1 MSSLAWS
8 PTTFEDRLL
17 NKYLN
22 KNPGKLF
29 LEVRVGGSEDTL
41 NARRIDGVLVPH
53 SECKVYSPGDY
64 TRKDFKQAIDGNNIH
79 LIEAKRTLNRNVIG
93 QVIVGSSLLTRN
105 FEPSEINHIALCA
118 TGETDLEW
126 FCKQNEVEVALFPIQ
141 SQSSTNNSDLNNS
154 NTSRDDI
161 RKDPDKNRRNA
172 FLSGWTDAVKGQLY
186 KTVRKR
192 KTHANMG
199 NLFGWIYG
207 DKDYD
212 FRIDTWDRYID
223 NIADPESLD

>member
-1 MSSLAWS
+1 MSSLSWS

-17 NKYLN
+17 YKYLS

-41 NARRIDGVLVPH
+41 NARRIDGVLVPNTE
-53 SECKVYSPGDY
+53 SIVYPPGDY
-64 TRKDFKQAIDGNNIH
+64 TEKDLKQALGGNHIH

-93 QVIVGSSLLTRN
+93 QVIVGSSLLYRK
-105 FEPSEINHIALCA
+105 FEPSKIRHVALCSS
-118 TGETDLEW
+118 GEPDLEW
-126 FCKQNEVEVALFPIQ
+126 FCEQNGVEVALFPIQ
-141 SQSSTNNSDLNNS
+141 SESSTNNLVQNNADPS
-154 NTSRDDI
+154 IEDI
-161 RKDPDKNRRNA
+161 RKDADKNRRNA

-186 KTVRKR
+186 KTIRKH

-207 DKDYD
+207 DQNYD
-212 FRIDTWDRYID
+212 FRIDTWDRYVD
-223 NIADPESLD
+223 NSTELESTD